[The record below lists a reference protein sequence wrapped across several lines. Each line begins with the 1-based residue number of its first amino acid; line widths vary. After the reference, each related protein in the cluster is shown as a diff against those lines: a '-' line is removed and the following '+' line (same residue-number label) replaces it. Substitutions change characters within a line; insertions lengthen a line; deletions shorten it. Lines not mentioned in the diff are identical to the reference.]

1 MSKQIK
7 ASVKNRAVCSVLQEM
22 RDYLDVLKI
31 KDTQRDFFKTLIEE
45 AQTYVNR
52 MEAAIYDHKDVL
64 ALFEDYSKLTAAI
77 RKKKSELR
85 KLEAKDGKD

>member
-1 MSKQIK
+1 MNKH
-7 ASVKNRAVCSVLQEM
+7 SVKNRQVCSVLQEM

-31 KDTQRDFFKTLIEE
+31 RDTQRDFFKTLIEE

-64 ALFEDYSKLTAAI
+64 TQFETYSKLNAAV
-77 RKKKSELR
+77 RKKESELR
-85 KLEAKDGKD
+85 KLNEK